1 MKKIFIIAM
10 LAMTASI
17 ANAQLKVDSLG
28 YVRMGKRLLINAI
41 DTVNWTNRYGIYCK
55 HENYHNGNDV
65 PCATSIYGFA
75 GGCSSPFENTDVAI
89 GVRGEA
95 EGGWLLNYGV
105 YGHISYYGLYGAGV
119 YGTLYDGFVPRSMHY
134 AGFFDGPVGITSGL
148 YLKGGITNVNS
159 FRTQNNTSTTSD
171 SVSSISE
178 QLARLSLGTFYEQ
191 TDVPH
196 DGTESSESRFF
207 ENANGKA
214 GEEGHFRKHYGLE
227 ASQLKEVFPDLVIED
242 GEGDKYINYV
252 EMVPILVQA
261 VNELSAE
268 VHVLRQQLGIKQP
281 SKTTAK
287 NKKSKTN
294 VEEANDIQLPVPT
307 DACET
312 TLNIYDTG
320 GRLVQSAV
328 ITDRGQANLSVYTR
342 GLSTGTYICTL
353 IVDGKAQTT
362 RKVLVKN

>member
-28 YVRMGKRLLINAI
+28 YVQMGKRLLINAI

-75 GGCSSPFENTDVAI
+75 GGCSSPFENTNVAI

-95 EGGWLLNYGV
+95 DGGLLLNYGV
-105 YGHISYYGLYGAGV
+105 YGHISSYGLYGAGV

-268 VHVLRQQLGIKQP
+268 VHELRLQLGIQETTKP
-281 SKTTAK
+281 VMKTK
-287 NKKSKTN
+287 GKTEDADN
-294 VEEANDIQLPVPT
+294 VTLTFPNNAHEA
-307 DACET
+307 
-312 TLNIYDTG
+312 TLNIYDLSGKLLRTSPVNMG
-320 GRLVQSAV
+320 ETR
-328 ITDRGQANLSVYTR
+328 NLSNYTR
-342 GLSTGTYICTL
+342 GLPTGTYAYTL
-353 IVDGKAQTT
+353 NINGQKQKA
-362 RKVLVKN
+362 RKVVVKN